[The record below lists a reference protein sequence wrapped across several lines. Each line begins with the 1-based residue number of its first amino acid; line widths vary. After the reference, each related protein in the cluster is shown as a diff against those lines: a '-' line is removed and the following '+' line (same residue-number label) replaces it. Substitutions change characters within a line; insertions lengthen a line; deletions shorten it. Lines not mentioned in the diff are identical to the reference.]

1 MAAHARVVQLR
12 LSQAVRLL
20 RTRDFERVYRQGRR
34 RRSPHFVLIAT
45 PNQLHRTRFG
55 LSVQARLGGAVV
67 RNRIKRRVR
76 EILRRHRPEKP
87 RPHATSEAIGWD
99 VVVQPLSAEVA
110 AADFAALS
118 EELTRLVETSLTR

>member
-1 MAAHARVVQLR
+1 M
-12 LSQAVRLL
+12 
-20 RTRDFERVYRQGRR
+20 
-34 RRSPHFVLIAT
+34 
-45 PNQLHRTRFG
+45 
-55 LSVQARLGGAVV
+55 QARLGGAVV

-76 EILRRHRPEKP
+76 EILRQHRSEKP
-87 RPHATSEAIGWD
+87 RAHASSQAIGWD

>member
-1 MAAHARVVQLR
+1 M
-12 LSQAVRLL
+12 SQAVRLL

-76 EILRRHRPEKP
+76 EILRRHRLEKP
-87 RPHATSEAIGWD
+87 RAHAASEATGWD

-118 EELTRLVETSLTR
+118 EELTRLVETSLNR

>member
-1 MAAHARVVQLR
+1 M
-12 LSQAVRLL
+12 
-20 RTRDFERVYRQGRR
+20 
-34 RRSPHFVLIAT
+34 
-45 PNQLHRTRFG
+45 
-55 LSVQARLGGAVV
+55 QARLGGAVV

-87 RPHATSEAIGWD
+87 YAHATSEAIGWD

-118 EELTRLVETSLTR
+118 EELTRLVETSLNR